1 MQDKITKLFKAIA
14 DPTRREIFHALI
26 IATSALSITQIS
38 NQFDISRQGVTK
50 HIKTL
55 EDAGLVVIDIKGRE
69 RFCNANA
76 KPLKE
81 VDKWLKF
88 YEQFWTDKLT
98 DLGNYLNSKNSSS
111 LSASSHLKR
120 TRSSSISSIISATS
134 SAPSQLK
141 VNISPVISTSSQNQ
155 RTKQEGVVMNL

>member
-14 DPTRREIFHALI
+14 DPTRRDIFHALV

-38 NQFDISRQGVTK
+38 SQFDISRQGVTK

-55 EDAGLVVIDIKGRE
+55 EEAGLVYINTNGRE

-81 VDKWLKF
+81 VSQWVQF
-88 YEQFWTDKLT
+88 YSQFWDNSLQ
-98 DLGNYLNSKNSSS
+98 DLEDYLNTSKN
-111 LSASSHLKR
+111 
-120 TRSSSISSIISATS
+120 
-134 SAPSQLK
+134 
-141 VNISPVISTSSQNQ
+141 
-155 RTKQEGVVMNL
+155 G